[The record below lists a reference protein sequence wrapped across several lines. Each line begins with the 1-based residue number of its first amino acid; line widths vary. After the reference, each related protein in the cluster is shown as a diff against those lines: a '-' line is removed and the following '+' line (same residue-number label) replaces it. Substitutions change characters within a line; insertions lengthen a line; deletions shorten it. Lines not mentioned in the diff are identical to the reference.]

1 MAKVKL
7 TEAAKL
13 VGKSR
18 NMLYRAIDDGKLS
31 ATLGHDGVKVV
42 DTDEL
47 LRVYGSFKSDGVHEQ
62 SGEQLG
68 KQTKQASSGNAMS
81 GDFLL
86 ELGELR
92 AAKKYLE
99 KMLLDAQSQLAE
111 AREEAKEAREEA
123 REGRVQ
129 VMRLLEYKPDSD
141 ALIGKKKGK
150 RSVIK

>member
-7 TEAAKL
+7 AEAAKL

-47 LRVYGSFKSDGVHEQ
+47 LRVYGSFNSESVHEQ
-62 SGEQLG
+62 RSEQLG
-68 KQTKQASSGNAMS
+68 KQKKPALTGNVMS
-81 GDFLL
+81 GDMLL

-99 KMLLDAQSQLAE
+99 TMLADAQSQLAE

-123 REGRVQ
+123 REGRAQ
-129 VMRLLEYKPDSD
+129 VIRLLEYKPDVVEPV
-141 ALIGKKKGK
+141 GKKKVK

>member
-1 MAKVKL
+1 MAKIKL
-7 TEAAKL
+7 TEAARL

-31 ATLGHDGVKVV
+31 ATLNHDGVKVV

-47 LRVYGSFKSDGVHEQ
+47 LRVYGSFKSENVDEQ
-62 SGEQLG
+62 STEQVF
-68 KQTKQASSGNAMS
+68 KQPKTHLEGGSIS
-81 GDFLL
+81 GDMLL

-99 KMLLDAQSQLAE
+99 QMLADAQSQLVE

-129 VMRLLEYKPDSD
+129 VMRLLEHRPEAADPV
-141 ALIGKKKGK
+141 GKKKGR

>member
-7 TEAAKL
+7 VEAAKL

-18 NMLYRAIDDGKLS
+18 NMLYRAIDDGNLS
-31 ATLGHDGVKVV
+31 ATLDHDGVKVV

-47 LRVYGSFKSDGVHEQ
+47 LRVYGSFKSENLNEQ
-62 SGEQLG
+62 VPEQESKKPKRLLE
-68 KQTKQASSGNAMS
+68 GNAVS
-81 GDFLL
+81 GDMLL

-99 KMLLDAQSQLAE
+99 QMLADTQAQLVEAREEVKE
-111 AREEAKEAREEA
+111 AREEAK
-123 REGRVQ
+123 EGRVQ
-129 VMRLLEYKPDSD
+129 VMRLLEYRPETVDPV
-141 ALIGKKKGK
+141 GKKKGK

>member
-7 TEAAKL
+7 VEAAKL

-31 ATLGHDGVKVV
+31 ATLNHDGVKVV

-62 SGEQLG
+62 PVAQVF
-68 KQTKQASSGNAMS
+68 KQEKPALKGNPIS
-81 GDFLL
+81 GDLLL

-99 KMLLDAQSQLAE
+99 QMLAEAQSQLVE
-111 AREEAKEAREEA
+111 AREEVKEAREES

-129 VMRLLEYKPDSD
+129 VMRLLEHKPDSIE
-141 ALIGKKKGK
+141 LTGKKKGK